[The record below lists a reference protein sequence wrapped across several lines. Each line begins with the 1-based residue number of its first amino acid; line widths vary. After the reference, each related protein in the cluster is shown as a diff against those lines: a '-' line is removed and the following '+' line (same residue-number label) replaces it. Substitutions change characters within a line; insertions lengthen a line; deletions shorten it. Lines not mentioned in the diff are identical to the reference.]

1 MRRIRQQ
8 GGNDSR
14 NGPCD
19 MPERL
24 VRKGDSVNP
33 TRHAR
38 ALEPLRFD
46 QVCRP
51 PRKEVEHHT
60 VCEVSLPPSLPP
72 APPPRPPA
80 RMLEEGGISPL
91 VSFVPPAVGTEKGP
105 KNPERFPARP
115 EGTTRVPEQFF
126 WGNLLD
132 FARREGETKRQSPI
146 SSGKRSLPTN
156 RGRKARGEE
165 ERERGSRMGRPESK
179 AGRD

>member
-19 MPERL
+19 LHERL
-24 VRKGDSVNP
+24 VRKRDSVNP

-105 KNPERFPARP
+105 KNPERFPTRP
-115 EGTTRVPEQFF
+115 ERHEKGTRTVI
-126 WGNLLD
+126 L
-132 FARREGETKRQSPI
+132 
-146 SSGKRSLPTN
+146 GKLPRLRAT
-156 RGRKARGEE
+156 RGRNEAPIPDLERQEEPADEPRKESERRGR
-165 ERERGSRMGRPESK
+165 ERERISHGPTRE
-179 AGRD
+179 